1 MQYRTGNIKNA
12 EQAIILLIRSS
23 TPINPIRT
31 ELKKNEPRIRTISPI
46 PLFLDLEPLE
56 CINSIFSLSKVIEA
70 LRLTINT
77 MAKVVTNAIMLLAG
91 CIFKNEARLYPPLI
105 PRKNKTLNKLSL
117 FNLALMKLRIVAS
130 FCVLHKYT
138 LSPIVAKKQ
147 LYIQYFRQYYF
158 LYSINIVNMLYLR
171 YYIRMSILSGTKL

>member
-1 MQYRTGNIKNA
+1 MQYRTGKNISEVLAAIGVMSFSGPTINA
-12 EQAIILLIRSS
+12 
-23 TPINPIRT
+23 INRT
-31 ELKKNEPRIRTISPI
+31 DDTRVINNKPI

-56 CINSIFSLSKVIEA
+56 YINSIFSLSKVIEA

-77 MAKVVTNAIMLLAG
+77 MAKVVTNAMMLLAG

-130 FCVLHKYT
+130 FCVLHKYNSC
-138 LSPIVAKKQ
+138 LSYNIKKQ
-147 LYIQYFRQYYF
+147 LIIVFYYVLVYIIIRYDF
-158 LYSINIVNMLYLR
+158 LITYTRLI
-171 YYIRMSILSGTKL
+171 

>member
-1 MQYRTGNIKNA
+1 MQYRTGKNISEVLAAIGVMSFSGPTINA
-12 EQAIILLIRSS
+12 
-23 TPINPIRT
+23 INRT
-31 ELKKNEPRIRTISPI
+31 DDTRVINNKPI

-56 CINSIFSLSKVIEA
+56 YINSIFSLSKVIEA

-77 MAKVVTNAIMLLAG
+77 MAKVVTNAMMLLAG

-130 FCVLHKYT
+130 HIVLLIITVKSCLLNTY
-138 LSPIVAKKQ
+138 
-147 LYIQYFRQYYF
+147 
-158 LYSINIVNMLYLR
+158 YSIYCLVY
-171 YYIRMSILSGTKL
+171 

>member
-130 FCVLHKYT
+130 FCVLHKYN
-138 LSPIVAKKQ
+138 SCVSYNIKKQ
-147 LYIQYFRQYYF
+147 LIIVFYYVLVYIIIRYDF
-158 LYSINIVNMLYLR
+158 LITYTR
-171 YYIRMSILSGTKL
+171 

>member
-56 CINSIFSLSKVIEA
+56 LECINSIFSLSKVIEA

-77 MAKVVTNAIMLLAG
+77 MAKVVTNAMMLLAG

-130 FCVLHKYT
+130 FCVLHKYNSCLNCTKMT
-138 LSPIVAKKQ
+138 LYFKSKTAIQ
-147 LYIQYFRQYYF
+147 LI
-158 LYSINIVNMLYLR
+158 INNNCCI
-171 YYIRMSILSGTKL
+171 ITII